1 MIKKPKIE
9 IEIQTVIDFC
19 KAVNAAFEAYE
30 RKENSNAKEEKD
42 N

>member
-1 MIKKPKIE
+1 MSNSPKIE